1 MATENGLVITISG
14 DTSDLENSLK
24 VVTQKI
30 AQTGNQIGAQG
41 AIGGKKFNQ
50 ALFNEFDQIE
60 QLSKG
65 SFTGIAR
72 TFLTSVVN
80 PITASAA
87 VLGAT
92 LYAAFSLAEVDEE
105 NKKVAK
111 NFDLIA
117 TNAGI
122 SSEALKNKIA
132 EIAEGYVGL
141 SQVLP
146 VASEAII
153 KLGANANRTGELFE
167 LARNIG
173 VRTGKDIN
181 DVFNDLT
188 NGVTRQNKKLLEN
201 NLIKI
206 DADKAIRDFAASNN
220 IAVSSLSDA
229 AKQQAVLNAVL
240 EQGKKNFKDT
250 GGEVAP
256 VEGGIRKLKLAAED
270 LKDAFAAIVNSKLGE
285 YLAALASGA
294 ASAIK
299 SFVGQIQLLNGDL
312 GSTDDQIKRL
322 EGNAKALEMQISA
335 NKYSPENLKIFQAEL
350 DKTNEKIEALKT
362 KQQEAA
368 AGEAPAGEAAAETP
382 RSTLI
387 DPELER
393 ERLAKIKVIKDEA
406 RKVDFESELAQ
417 RQALLEIDSDA
428 SFQEKEAARLQIKQ
442 DAANNEYLLQLEKN
456 KQIKDLE
463 EKQAADVLALSKKN
477 AADKK
482 ALGEQDVARAKA
494 EADAKR
500 QIEANFWAASFNF
513 AEGNA
518 EATKALSI
526 AQAIR
531 NTYQGATLAL
541 ASYPPPF
548 NVIAAA
554 STVALGLSQVAK
566 ITGAN
571 QGALVTGGEVGKDT
585 NPFLLSKGEIVA
597 PAKSYDNVVDGEI
610 RARGYVKGD
619 ENAETNALLSQI
631 LAKLETPS
639 IVVNSDFLTDENSIN
654 RLADKLREAVQF
666 RGAVLS

>member
-1 MATENGLVITISG
+1 MAAENGLVITISG
-14 DTSDLENSLK
+14 DTKDLENSLK
-24 VVTQKI
+24 IVSQKI
-30 AQTGNQIGAQG
+30 SQTGDQIATQG

-50 ALFNEFDQIE
+50 ALINEFDKIE
-60 QLSKG
+60 GLATG
-65 SFTGIAR
+65 SFTGLAR
-72 TFLTSVVN
+72 SFLTTAIN
-80 PITASAA
+80 PITASIAT
-87 VLGAT
+87 LGAS
-92 LYAAFSLAEVDEE
+92 LYGAFSLALIDEE

-111 NFDLIA
+111 NFELIA
-117 TNAGI
+117 QNAGLSASAI
-122 SSEALKNKIA
+122 RNQLA
-132 EIAEGYVGL
+132 ELSDGYADL
-141 SQVLP
+141 DDVLP

-153 KLGANANRTGELFE
+153 KLGANAGRTSELFE

-173 VRTGKDIN
+173 VKTGRDIN

-188 NGVTRQNKKLLEN
+188 NGVARQNQKLLQN

-206 DADKAIRDFAASNN
+206 DADKAVRDFAASNN
-220 IAVSSLSDA
+220 VAVTSLTEA
-229 AKQQAVLNAVL
+229 AKQQAILNAVL
-240 EQGKKNFKDT
+240 LEGKKNFKDT

-256 VEGGIRKLKLAAED
+256 VEGGIRKLKLAADD
-270 LKDAFAAIVNSKLGE
+270 LKDAFAAVVNSKLGE
-285 YLAALASGA
+285 YLAVIASGA

-299 SFVGQIQLLNGDL
+299 AFAGSFQLLSGDL

-322 EGNAKALEMQISA
+322 EGNAKALEAQIAA
-335 NKYSPENLKIFQAEL
+335 NKYSPQNLKVFQAEL
-350 DKTNEKIEALKT
+350 DKTNEKIEELKN

-368 AGEAPAGEAAAETP
+368 AGETPTGETAAAQ
-382 RSTLI
+382 STI
-387 DPELER
+387 VDPELER
-393 ERLAKIKVIKDEA
+393 ERLAKIQTIKDEA
-406 RKVDFESELAQ
+406 RKIDFDSELAQ
-417 RQALLEIDSDA
+417 RQALLELDSDA
-428 SFQEKEAARLQIKQ
+428 SFQEREAARYQIKQ
-442 DAANNEYLLQLEKN
+442 EAANNELMLQLEKN

-463 EKQAADVLALSKKN
+463 EKQAADVLALSKRN
-477 AADKK
+477 AVDKK
-482 ALGEQDVARAKA
+482 ALSEQEIARSKA
-494 EADAKR
+494 EADAKK

-513 AEGNA
+513 AQGNA
-518 EATKALSI
+518 DATKALSI

-548 NVIAAA
+548 NVVAAA

-566 ITGAN
+566 ITAAN

-619 ENAETNALLSQI
+619 ENSETNALLSQI

-666 RGAVLS
+666 RGASLS